1 MKANA
6 MEEFDDEENFE
17 ITFFSGKEGGGIDNR
32 IRIFDVVD
40 FVRREGR
47 VNNILREIKEGVI
60 VVFLD
65 GDINMDGET
74 AMLP

>member
-1 MKANA
+1 
-6 MEEFDDEENFE
+6 MEEFDDGENFE
-17 ITFFSGKEGGGIDNR
+17 ITFFSGMEGGGIDNR

-60 VVFLD
+60 VIFLD

>member
-1 MKANA
+1 MKTNA
-6 MEEFDDEENFE
+6 MEEFNDGENLE
-17 ITFFSGKEGGGIDNR
+17 ITFFSWMEGGGIDNR

-40 FVRREGR
+40 FVRRKGR
-47 VNNILREIKEGVI
+47 MNNILREIKEGVI
-60 VVFLD
+60 VIFLD